1 VHQQAFAKAIAID
14 DNKKSVVESLDL
26 ASMSKIIFIKSYE
39 LIFLVIYLL
48 FLFIL
53 FLIYPGHFLLQSGF
67 GLHYRINIS
76 DFITPYLH
84 T

>member
-39 LIFLVIYLL
+39 LVIYLL

-53 FLIYPGHFLLQSGF
+53 FLIYPGHFLSQSGF